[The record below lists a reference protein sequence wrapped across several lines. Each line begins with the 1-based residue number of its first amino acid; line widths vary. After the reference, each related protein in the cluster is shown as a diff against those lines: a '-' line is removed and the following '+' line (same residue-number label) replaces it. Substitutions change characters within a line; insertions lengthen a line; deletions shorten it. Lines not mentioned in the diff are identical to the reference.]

1 LTIGNSVGAR
11 DFSPEITVLPIG
23 TEVPCPDNDK
33 HQFSEFLEV
42 PVDVSAKHLAN
53 HTRTQKH
60 TPPCELQSGAG
71 WEVMGKP
78 GWIYLFMA
86 SSMATAT
93 ETVAPT
99 MGLLPMPM
107 RPIIST

>member
-1 LTIGNSVGAR
+1 MNALFLSTIDYLISTH
-11 DFSPEITVLPIG
+11 I
-23 TEVPCPDNDK
+23 
-33 HQFSEFLEV
+33 
-42 PVDVSAKHLAN
+42 
-53 HTRTQKH
+53 HTRPPKKH
-60 TPPCELQSGAG
+60 TPPCKLQSGAG